1 MEEANPVIRLI
12 AGLGN
17 PGPEYAATRHNIG
30 FMVVDQLAAQFGSS
44 WEKSVPQ
51 ARGDALMARCGAVLL
66 VKPLSFMNRSGYPV
80 FAVAQFYKIPP
91 QQILVTLDDFALPL
105 GRLRLRAR
113 GGPGG
118 HNGLES
124 VIVQFETEDIPRLRI
139 GIGAAP
145 REGSVDYVL
154 SRFFDEEK
162 PIVRSTI
169 DRAVEA
175 LKCAIDNGLVSA
187 MNTFN
192 PEGVRGEQT

>member
-1 MEEANPVIRLI
+1 MEETDPPIRLI

-17 PGPEYAATRHNIG
+17 PGSEYAATRHNIG
-30 FMVVDQLAAQFGSS
+30 FIVVDQLAAQFGSP
-44 WEKSVPQ
+44 WEKSVPH
-51 ARGDALMARCGAVLL
+51 AREDAVAARCGAVLL
-66 VKPLSFMNRSGYPV
+66 VKPLSFMNRSGHPL
-80 FAVAQFYKIPP
+80 FAVAQFYKIEP
-91 QQILVTLDDFALPL
+91 QEIVVVLDDFSLSL
-105 GRLRLRAR
+105 GRLRMRAR

-124 VIVQFETEDIPRLRI
+124 VIAQFGTEEIPRLRI

-145 REGSVDYVL
+145 REGSSDYVL

-192 PEGVRGEQT
+192 KSEEI